1 MISFSDLRNLQ
12 LGGTKDAVAL
22 SAVIGGGMLTLP
34 PLLGA
39 GPAGILS
46 AAVIAGLGGGWFG
59 KRIGEVLRI
68 DAFEGGEEGLKIN
81 SSPLPPIDPDGH
93 VHLGYVADTGEPLKI
108 PIGEW
113 MRHAMIVGQS
123 GVGKTVLGEWVMFQQ
138 IAAGGGLMWIDGKL
152 DPGNLEKLRQMLA
165 WCGREDDLL
174 VVNPGDPSMSN
185 TYNPLFDGDPDEIAA
200 RCISLIPTAESNAG
214 ADYFRQSATIAVNTL
229 VAAIQATGNA
239 FNFADL
245 RVLLT
250 SSKALAWLENELVV
264 MGKDKEAAALSLFLD
279 QFKQFDRSTGQSKVS
294 VDNLRKMFGGL
305 GSRLAQFG
313 SGQFGQ
319 VMNSYD
325 PDVRIKEA
333 VMQGKIIYFM
343 LPTMGKSEAATALA
357 KLAVADFRSAIAY
370 IQSLPEDQRPK
381 RPYLGFYDEAGSYVT
396 EAWSRM
402 FEQSRS
408 ARLVMMPAFQTRANL
423 EVPGEELRAMVAG
436 NTLTKIFFKP
446 GEPDTALWMADMIG
460 KELQT
465 QYSVSAASSSAHK
478 DTTIN
483 ERMKKGATDADTQ
496 NNNIGYSESLK
507 PDYKVP
513 DFDLMKLG
521 KGECIVTFDGSKVY
535 NVRTPR
541 ITFSKPFL
549 DSIGKFH
556 LNRPRRRFARGLKL
570 FERSDEFLAA

>member
-39 GPAGILS
+39 GPVGILS
-46 AAVIAGLGGGWFG
+46 ASVIAALGGGWFG

-81 SSPLPPIDPDGH
+81 SSQLPPVDPDGF
-93 VHLGYVADTGEPLKI
+93 VHLGYVADTGEALKI

-185 TYNPLFDGDPDEIAA
+185 TYNPLLDGDPDEIAA

-214 ADYFRQSATIAVNTL
+214 ADYFRQSATIAINTL
-229 VAAIQATGNA
+229 VAAVQATGNA

-279 QFKQFDRSTGQSKVS
+279 QFKQFDRATGQSKVS

-325 PDVRIKEA
+325 PDVRIKDA
-333 VMQGKIIYFM
+333 VMQGKIVYFM

-357 KLAVADFRSAIAY
+357 KLAVADFRSAIAF

-423 EVPGEELRAMVAG
+423 EVLGEELRAMVAG

-446 GEPDTALWMADMIG
+446 GEPDTAEWMADMIG
-460 KELQT
+460 KEMQT
-465 QYSVSAASSSAHK
+465 QYSVSASTSDSQK
-478 DTTIN
+478 ESTVN
-483 ERMKKGATDADTQ
+483 ERLAKGATDGATK

-507 PDYKVP
+507 EDYKIP
-513 DFDLMKLG
+513 AHDLMKLG
-521 KGECIVTFDGSKVY
+521 KGECIVTFDGAKVY

-541 ITFSKPFL
+541 ITFSKDFL
-549 DSIGKFH
+549 NSIGPFH